1 MSITLEGI
9 EAEKKARLLLK
20 KRGWQIQQLDWIGKK
35 KNKWVVFEIKNRE
48 LFKPPPF
55 LGTGLDKRQ
64 IFLRNEL
71 LKDLGL
77 RTMLVVFIKDSDDIY
92 FQYLDIL
99 EKGKYFDT
107 KNKIRI
113 YPIMNYNHLKES

>member
-1 MSITLEGI
+1 MSITEAGI

-20 KRGWQIQQLDWIGKK
+20 KRGWQVQQLDWIGKEE
-35 KNKWVVFEIKNRE
+35 NQWVIFEIKNRE
-48 LFKPPPF
+48 LFSPPPF
-55 LGTGLDKRQ
+55 LGTGLDKSQ
-64 IFLRNEL
+64 LFLRNEL

-77 RTMLVVFIKDSDDIY
+77 RTMLVVFVKDTDDVY
-92 FQYLDIL
+92 FQYLDVL

-113 YPIMNYNHLKES
+113 YPITSYNHIKN

>member
-1 MSITLEGI
+1 VSITLEGI